1 MKINRSMIVSLAAV
15 CFAGYGSMALADAKA
30 KFGEICSECH
40 EPADFEGEDAAAL
53 TATIQKIVKK
63 EVKHKKALTLTDAE
77 AAELAAFMSK
87 GGK

>member
-1 MKINRSMIVSLAAV
+1 MKINRSMVVSVAAV

-30 KFGEICSECH
+30 KFEEVCSECH
-40 EPADFEGEDAAAL
+40 EPADFEGEDVAEL

-77 AAELAAFMSK
+77 AAEMAAFFAK